1 MPTLYWSPL
10 PKPRA
15 LPCNLCGLLLPVHTL
30 LLRCPGLGGWGSCPQ
45 LSWGLASSIARVVP
59 WGRFFVSQANIFLRV
74 LDISYN
80 GCGDSGASAVGE
92 ALKTN
97 NVLEELYM
105 R

>member
-1 MPTLYWSPL
+1 M
-10 PKPRA
+10 
-15 LPCNLCGLLLPVHTL
+15 
-30 LLRCPGLGGWGSCPQ
+30 
-45 LSWGLASSIARVVP
+45 
-59 WGRFFVSQANIFLRV
+59 SQANIFLRV

-92 ALKTN
+92 VLKTN